1 MIKKFESFKS
11 DISFEE
17 AFKYVRLFNN
27 DTYDVPEHIIHK
39 FIPDSFFD
47 EEYFLIRD
55 IEDIQISEGDKK
67 LVIDCYNEI
76 NNEYNLDSI
85 PDYFD
90 IERFFL
96 DLMDI
101 KDPIGN
107 SIVSFSYLF
116 KDKTIRFE
124 INTIPSVRY
133 FPNKDKTEFD
143 VKEWDEISQEIL
155 PICSRLKDAGYK
167 LKTYLTHFGNIVI
180 LISF

>member
-11 DISFEE
+11 NISFEE
-17 AFKYVRLFNN
+17 AFKYVRIFNN

-39 FIPDSFFD
+39 FIPDTFFD
-47 EEYFLIRD
+47 EEHFLIRD
-55 IEDIQISEGDKK
+55 IKDIQILERDKK

-96 DLMDI
+96 DLIDI
-101 KDPIGN
+101 KDPSGD
-107 SIVSFSYLF
+107 SIVSFTYIL
-116 KDKTIRFE
+116 KNKNIKVDL
-124 INTIPSVRY
+124 NTTPSVRY
-133 FPNKDKTEFD
+133 FPDKDKTEFD

-155 PICSRLKDAGYK
+155 PICSRLKDAGYR
-167 LKTYLTHFGNIVI
+167 LKTYLTHFGNIII
-180 LISF
+180 LISL